1 VETHERRCVR
11 KSTGTCTRLIA
22 GSLIGLSIIYLI
34 LLIPDPASPPPP
46 AGTAS
51 PFVWNQDE
59 YWSRLEARFLSARRL
74 DPSALA
80 DSIRS
85 GLARTGVLL
94 DSCHSLE
101 LQPSSPLL
109 AQVET
114 TVFELGALLGAQTDQ
129 LPEFIK
135 VHNRLRTIIKDQSRH
150 WDMNAPEAKSRL
162 YRLLYGARTAV
173 DEIMLQTR
181 PGSIPTLVTADD
193 EPSVTP
199 SSEILGVAIHSGDI
213 LVSRGGAPTSSLI
226 ARGSDYPGNFSHVA
240 LVHVDEAT
248 GKVSIVESHIE
259 RGVVVSSVEEYM
271 DDTKLRIMVL
281 RLRVDHPALVADP
294 MLPHKA
300 ATEALARIRSKHIAY
315 DFELNSADST
325 GYFCSEVA
333 FDPYRRRGVRLWPG
347 MSTISSAGVRSW
359 LAAFGVTHFET
370 LEPSDLEYD
379 PQLRVVAEWR
389 APETLYQDHLDNA
402 VIDVMLEGAEAGEKL
417 DYDGYKLPLAR
428 VLKGYSMV
436 KNIWG
441 GVGPIP
447 EGMNATT
454 ALKND
459 HFSKRHTAIR
469 EHLMKAASE
478 FEKTHEY
485 RPPYWELVKL
495 ARVAKEECDRN

>member
-1 VETHERRCVR
+1 MKRP
-11 KSTGTCTRLIA
+11 TGLCNRLLV
-22 GSLIGLSIIYLI
+22 GSLLGLLIIYAL
-34 LLIPDPASPPPP
+34 LLIPDPALPPPP
-46 AGTAS
+46 AGTAR
-51 PFVWNQDE
+51 PFVWNQDQ
-59 YWSRLEARFLSARRL
+59 YWSRLEASFLSAREL
-74 DPSALA
+74 DPSVLA

-94 DSCHSLE
+94 DSCQSME
-101 LQPSSPLL
+101 LQLSSPLL

-114 TVFELGALLGAQTDQ
+114 TVFELGALLGAQTNQ

-135 VHNRLRTIIKDQSRH
+135 VHNRLRAIVKDQSRY

-181 PGSIPTLVTADD
+181 PGSIPALVTADD

-240 LVHVDEAT
+240 LVHIDEAT

-259 RGVVVSSVEEYM
+259 RGVVVSSVEEYLN
-271 DDTKLRIMVL
+271 DTKLRILVL
-281 RLRVDHPALVADP
+281 RLRADHPALVTDP

-300 ATEALARIRSKHIAY
+300 ATEALARIRRDHVAY
-315 DFELNSADST
+315 DFELNSGDNSK
-325 GYFCSEVA
+325 YFCSEVA
-333 FDPYRRRGVRLWPG
+333 FDPYRRVGVRLWPG

-370 LEPSDLEYD
+370 MEPSDLEYD

-389 APETLYQDHLDNA
+389 DPETLYKDHLDNA

-417 DYDGYKLPLAR
+417 NYDRYKLPLAR
-428 VLKGYSMV
+428 VLKGYSML
-436 KNIWG
+436 KNLWG

-447 EGMNATT
+447 EGMNATA

-459 HFSKRHTAIR
+459 RFSKRHTAIKER
-469 EHLMKAASE
+469 LIKAASE
-478 FEKTHEY
+478 FQQTRGY

-495 ARVAKEECDRN
+495 ARSAKAECDRN